1 MITEGINLQKYKKQL
16 IFSIKI
22 AKRKNSL
29 CYYYCLLIDNFV
41 YITSKTASVSPFN
54 KLLIKLKFENISFIS
69 FSKALGLYC
78 TLLFFYQ
85 FLTVYPLLL
94 Y

>member
-22 AKRKNSL
+22 AKRKIL
-29 CYYYCLLIDNFV
+29 FAITTCLLIDNFV

-78 TLLFFYQ
+78 TLLFFIN
-85 FLTVYPLLL
+85 F
-94 Y
+94 